1 MLSQSTV
8 DEREPGGRVAA
19 IGSFISGA
27 VTKKQ
32 GPSVGHRA
40 NLWMEKSVGVQL
52 KGTPKFLDRLLV
64 YQQGNCFPG
73 LGLSGQ
79 SLHIGLHWR
88 TQFLLHVHTEQH
100 SILSWSLPEAGSGFC
115 LPIHIPFHMPC
126 AHRVEKPRFLE
137 LHCQSFIWALTVP
150 HTFICSF
157 TTFHSFI
164 CSFIQSSLHQ
174 TNTNLF
180 SMSLVCL
187 RRI

>member
-73 LGLSGQ
+73 LGLSSVGWALLHQ
-79 SLHIGLHWR
+79 SLIKKVLD
-88 TQFLLHVHTEQH
+88 
-100 SILSWSLPEAGSGFC
+100 
-115 LPIHIPFHMPC
+115 
-126 AHRVEKPRFLE
+126 RFKKDR
-137 LHCQSFIWALTVP
+137 F
-150 HTFICSF
+150 
-157 TTFHSFI
+157 
-164 CSFIQSSLHQ
+164 
-174 TNTNLF
+174 
-180 SMSLVCL
+180 
-187 RRI
+187 

>member
-126 AHRVEKPRFLE
+126 AHRVEKTQIPRAALSVIH
-137 LHCQSFIWALTVP
+137 LGSHCTSLIHLFIHYLSFIHL
-150 HTFICSF
+150 FI
-157 TTFHSFI
+157 HSVI
-164 CSFIQSSLHQ
+164 SPP
-174 TNTNLF
+174 NKY
-180 SMSLVCL
+180 
-187 RRI
+187 